1 MLLFSLF
8 FPVTIIGIIIL
19 SAIRKNTKKTNP
31 KFFWISFLIFLLIE
45 FLFVYFI
52 IILPTI
58 KENAALNSGVSAPAK
73 IISVKA
79 TGNKFNYNPEVKMI
93 LDVQPIGMPSY
104 TVEKKLVINVVD
116 IPKYTEG
123 TTVTT
128 LLDPND
134 KNNFLIKG
142 LDSPE

>member
-31 KFFWISFLIFLLIE
+31 KFFWISFLIFLLVE
-45 FLFVYFI
+45 FIFVYFI
-52 IILPTI
+52 FILPTL
-58 KENAALNSGVSAPAK
+58 KGNAALNSGVSAPAK

-79 TGNKFNYNPEVKMI
+79 TGNKFNYNPEVKMT
-93 LDVQPIGMPSY
+93 LDIQPIGATPY
-104 TVEKKLVINVVD
+104 TVEKTLVINPVD
-116 IPKYTEG
+116 IPKYTVG
-123 TTVTT
+123 ATITA

-142 LDSPE
+142 LDKSE

>member
-19 SAIRKNTKKTNP
+19 SAIRKKNKKTNS
-31 KFFWISFLIFLLIE
+31 KSFWISLLLFLLVE
-45 FLFVYFI
+45 FIFVYFI
-52 IILPTI
+52 VILPTI
-58 KENAALNSGVSAPAK
+58 KGDAALNSGVSAPAK
-73 IISVKA
+73 IISVKS
-79 TGNKFNYNPEVKMI
+79 TGNTFNHNPEVKMTI
-93 LDVQPIGMPSY
+93 NIQLNGGASY
-104 TVEKKLVINVVD
+104 MVEKTLVLNPVD
-116 IPKYTEG
+116 ILKYTAG

-142 LDSPE
+142 IDTSE